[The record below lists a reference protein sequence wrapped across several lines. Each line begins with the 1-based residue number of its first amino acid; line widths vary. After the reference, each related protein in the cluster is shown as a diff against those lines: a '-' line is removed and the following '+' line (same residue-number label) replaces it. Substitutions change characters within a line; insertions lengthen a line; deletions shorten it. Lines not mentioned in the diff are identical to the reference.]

1 MPELPEVE
9 TTCRGLAPHLVGR
22 RIEAL
27 TVRDTRLR
35 WPVPSDLPR
44 NLAGQRV
51 HCLRRRGKYL
61 IFELGRGA
69 LIVHLGMSGA
79 LRVVPLGSMAGKH
92 DHLDWLFEGGT
103 VLRFTDPRR
112 FGSVHFVLGDPEQH
126 RLLSSLG
133 PEPLSASFTAEELHR
148 TSRGRRVSIK
158 EFLMNSHIV
167 VGIGNIYANE
177 ALFRARIR
185 PRTSAGRISLERY
198 RVLVECVR
206 DTLNAAL
213 IAGGS
218 SLRDWLHAD
227 GSTGYFQQQYC
238 VYGQADEACR
248 RCGTPIREIRQGQRA
263 SYYCPVC
270 QRP

>member
-27 TVRDTRLR
+27 TVRDPRLR

-44 NLAGQRV
+44 KLAGHRV
-51 HCLRRRGKYL
+51 RQLRRRGKYL
-61 IFELGRGA
+61 IFELDRGA

-79 LRVVPLGSMAGKH
+79 LRIVPAASIPGKH
-92 DHLDWLFEGGT
+92 DHLDWLFEGGI

-112 FGSVHFVLGDPEQH
+112 FGSVHFVTGDPEQH

-133 PEPLSASFTAEELHR
+133 PEPLSANFTPEGLHR
-148 TSRGRRVSIK
+148 TSRGRRISIK
-158 EFLMNSHIV
+158 ELLMNSHIV
-167 VGIGNIYANE
+167 VGVGNIYANE
-177 ALFRARIR
+177 ALFRAGIR

-206 DTLNAAL
+206 DTLKAAL

-227 GSTGYFQQQYC
+227 GSTGYFQQQYF
-238 VYGQADEACR
+238 VYDRADEACR
-248 RCGTPIREIRQGQRA
+248 RCSTPIREIRQGQRA

-270 QRP
+270 QRR